1 MSVQEGVSP
10 PYAMPMRNTSWLLLA
25 PLLLA
30 LGCPRRME
38 TMDAAIVADAVV
50 RVDVAR
56 LDTPLPPDAS
66 FDAAAD
72 GGTDA
77 FSPPDVGRDAPE
89 DARSDAPSLCT
100 ISTGDSPRL
109 DGTDDLAEYPA
120 VQRLTLGAPLNA
132 GDEAAITWNATSFF
146 ATFTSDAFRDGAFE
160 PVHLYVEA
168 SSILL
173 APVASVGKEYA
184 SLSPGLPFSATHLI
198 ALRRTSDSGL
208 GGPYNG
214 VYSPAGSW
222 ATRTTPLNTGTDVFT
237 SADGR
242 TISVRVPWSALG
254 GCPTR
259 MRLVAHIV
267 HAEVA
272 NEWKATVPSTHTPWM
287 PSGGA
292 FYDID
297 LTGDP
302 AVSGWVVR

>member
-1 MSVQEGVSP
+1 
-10 PYAMPMRNTSWLLLA
+10 
-25 PLLLA
+25 
-30 LGCPRRME
+30 ME
-38 TMDAAIVADAVV
+38 TMDAAIAADATV
-50 RVDVAR
+50 RVDVTR
-56 LDTPLPPDAS
+56 PDTPLPPDAS
-66 FDAAAD
+66 FDAPRD

-77 FSPPDVGRDAPE
+77 FSPPDVGFDAPV
-89 DARSDAPSLCT
+89 DARGDAPLPCA
-100 ISTGDSPRL
+100 ISSGDSPRL

-120 VQRLTLGAPLNA
+120 VQRLALGAPLNV
-132 GDEAAITWNATSFF
+132 GDEAAITWNTTAFF
-146 ATFTSDAFRDGAFE
+146 ATFTSDAFRDDVFR

-168 SSILL
+168 SSLL
-173 APVASVGKEYA
+173 VAPVASTGKEYA
-184 SLSPGLPFSATHLI
+184 SLTAGLPFSATHLI
-198 ALRRTSDSGL
+198 AVRRTSDSGV
-208 GGPYNG
+208 GGAYNG

-222 ATRTTPLNTGTDVFT
+222 AARTTPLNMGTDVFT